1 MCRRG
6 KQARCDDG
14 GLAVCRGEWRGGD
27 VEEVVRW
34 RSKGGVD
41 WGFLLKREEWIF
53 GWWAGLWFGPA
64 NEVGLGFIFG
74 LGWE

>member
-41 WGFLLKREEWIF
+41 PVLLF
-53 GWWAGLWFGPA
+53 
-64 NEVGLGFIFG
+64 
-74 LGWE
+74 